1 MGGGKQADVSSP
13 EDFQEGERKGDRM
26 GPFLTQNKGVEGV
39 VPDPASR
46 WHKGPIHRQPSLQPG
61 RKTTWGVT
69 TGSLRGSRRCSVIP
83 DIWASKETHV
93 NFSLKEMVVNEKRG
107 TGMHPKDYPTLAV
120 RGLAHLPHS
129 KN

>member
-46 WHKGPIHRQPSLQPG
+46 WHKGPHTQTTKSPAREKNHLGCDHRVS
-61 RKTTWGVT
+61 
-69 TGSLRGSRRCSVIP
+69 
-83 DIWASKETHV
+83 ET
-93 NFSLKEMVVNEKRG
+93 F
-107 TGMHPKDYPTLAV
+107 
-120 RGLAHLPHS
+120 
-129 KN
+129 